1 MTKGDFKGHIV
12 VEREH
17 FQLLLDA
24 LVQKGYR
31 VVGPTVRDGAIVYDE
46 VTSVADLPVG
56 WTDEQDG
63 GTYRLKRR
71 ADGALFGY
79 VVGPHSWKKFLFPPV
94 LKLFSAKRTDQG
106 FEIISSENES
116 SSTTNNPQFAFIG
129 VRSCELH
136 AIAIQ
141 DKVFMNGQYVDPTYK
156 SRRENVFI
164 MAVNC
169 GQAGSTCLCV
179 SMNTGPKATSGFDLA
194 LTEILEDSR
203 HYFVVEVGTERG
215 AEILREVPHQAA
227 REDEQATA
235 KQIVAK
241 TTTPFKSIV
250 VRSLEILYACDEALR
265 LIDAESVEIFNTACG

>member
-46 VTSVADLPVG
+46 VTSVADLPIG

-94 LKLFSAKRTDQG
+94 LKLFSAKRTDRG

-169 GQAGSTCLCV
+169 GQAGVRASV
-179 SMNTGPKATSGFDLA
+179 S
-194 LTEILEDSR
+194 R
-203 HYFVVEVGTERG
+203 
-215 AEILREVPHQAA
+215 
-227 REDEQATA
+227 
-235 KQIVAK
+235 
-241 TTTPFKSIV
+241 
-250 VRSLEILYACDEALR
+250 
-265 LIDAESVEIFNTACG
+265 